1 MSDQCPPDPERH
13 PVNEKQRPLDEKQR
27 PLDGERRP
35 VNGWVLGFGVRS
47 TRKGALST
55 GSTGRPRKNDSAG
68 QRSRARLITTRWIW
82 LVPS

>member
-1 MSDQCPPDPERH
+1 MSDQRSLDPD
-13 PVNEKQRPLDEKQR
+13 QRPLNEKRR
-27 PLDGERRP
+27 PLDGKRRP
-35 VNGWVLGFGVRS
+35 VNGWVQGFGARS

-55 GSTGRPRKNDSAG
+55 GSTGRPRKEDGAG

>member
-1 MSDQCPPDPERH
+1 MSDQRSLDPDQRPLNEKRRPLDGKRR
-13 PVNEKQRPLDEKQR
+13 PVNEK
-27 PLDGERRP
+27 RRP
-35 VNGWVLGFGVRS
+35 VNGWVQGFGARS

-55 GSTGRPRKNDSAG
+55 GSTGRPRKEDGAG